1 MLKSTGVRIECLSD
15 VDMILFLES
24 AIRGGTSFIGLRHC
38 DTAISSEGDLDSSS
52 SNGSS
57 IGDGDDDGGGG
68 LRQHLLY
75 IDANNL

>member
-1 MLKSTGVRIECLSD
+1 
-15 VDMILFLES
+15 MILFLES

-38 DTAISSEGDLDSSS
+38 DTAISSEGDLDSSIS
-52 SNGSS
+52 SSSSS
-57 IGDGDDDGGGG
+57 IGDEGGDGGGD